1 MRLLPAPRGGW
12 PCAPAVPGKHR
23 RTLIPRQEQH
33 RDSQAVVP
41 EHQLQV
47 PLLHCKAPVFWS
59 GQAGDAFRSHLLDDM
74 GAKLR
79 VDPASKRHSELS
91 KPGSDILLRMFRSS
105 A

>member
-1 MRLLPAPRGGW
+1 MP
-12 PCAPAVPGKHR
+12 K
-23 RTLIPRQEQH
+23 
-33 RDSQAVVP
+33 
-41 EHQLQV
+41 HQLQV
-47 PLLHCKAPVFWS
+47 SLLHCKAPVFWS
-59 GQAGDAFRSHLLDDM
+59 GQAGDAFRSHLLDDV